1 VEKMEY
7 KKIIEK
13 NNYENNRQDNKENV
27 SEMNR
32 QDSPQPKTEDI
43 MKDKD
48 TLKDKDRDVANNN
61 DQKQTLNSAINM
73 SELIKIEK
81 NKISAYKRMLK
92 SRKFITRI
100 SALQILRKKTE
111 YAKILMNEIINVM
124 DDEHSTVRQL
134 AEKIVRE
141 NATEN
146 DIETLKIK
154 KEMEP
159 RLTGVIEEII
169 RKLKKDK

>member
-1 VEKMEY
+1 MEY

-13 NNYENNRQDNKENV
+13 NNYENNKQENKESI
-27 SEMNR
+27 SEMNK
-32 QDSPQPKTEDI
+32 QYSPQSKTEDI
-43 MKDKD
+43 MKNKD
-48 TLKDKDRDVANNN
+48 MLKDKDRAVANNN
-61 DQKQTLNSAINM
+61 DQKQTLNAAINT
-73 SELIKIEK
+73 SEPTKIEK
-81 NKISAYKRMLK
+81 NKTSAYKRMLK

-100 SALQILRKKTE
+100 NALQILRKKTE

-134 AEKIVRE
+134 AQKIVRE

-154 KEMEP
+154 NEIEP

-169 RKLKKDK
+169 KKIEKK

>member
-1 VEKMEY
+1 MEY

-13 NNYENNRQDNKENV
+13 NNYENNKQENKESV
-27 SEMNR
+27 SEMNK
-32 QDSPQPKTEDI
+32 QYSPQLKTEDI

-48 TLKDKDRDVANNN
+48 MLKDKDRCVANNN
-61 DQKQTLNSAINM
+61 DQKQTLNAAINT
-73 SELIKIEK
+73 SEPTKIEK

-92 SRKFITRI
+92 SRKFIARI
-100 SALQILRKKTE
+100 KALEILRKKTE

-124 DDEHSTVRQL
+124 DDEHKTVRQL
-134 AEKIVRE
+134 AQKIVME

-154 KEMEP
+154 KEIEP
-159 RLTGVIEEII
+159 RLTGVIEEMM
-169 RKLKKDK
+169 KKIEKK

>member
-1 VEKMEY
+1 MEY

-61 DQKQTLNSAINM
+61 DQKQTLNSAINT

-111 YAKILMNEIINVM
+111 YAKILMNEII
-124 DDEHSTVRQL
+124 
-134 AEKIVRE
+134 K
-141 NATEN
+141 
-146 DIETLKIK
+146 
-154 KEMEP
+154 
-159 RLTGVIEEII
+159 
-169 RKLKKDK
+169 